1 MKRIVLLII
10 LLFLA
15 CTKTAV
21 KKEVIEPP
29 QEVVETVQYP
39 TAYVI
44 KETVNMR
51 SAADVKSQIIAV
63 LNDGEKIELL
73 KNKNGW
79 YRIKTEN
86 KKTGWVR
93 SDMVGPKN
101 LSRTLMAAVFV
112 DSVLPDYNVKMFFDK
127 KKLYKIAYLIFPEQE
142 YKNKK
147 MLKLKAEKIGKDYQQ
162 KVYAGAVELRVMKTD
177 EKTLFTKIK
186 LKALAKADIAYPVL
200 TYGRLIDLSVNSKDE
215 LTIKIAVPDSVIDN
229 SLLKMAKNISKL
241 YDYRIRK
248 IEILFGRDTLDGIDF
263 LNDPKKEKKS
273 PFCRLYYLED
283 DAGEYYKFNQCFE

>member
-44 KETVNMR
+44 KETVNIR
-51 SAADVKSQIIAV
+51 SAADMKSQIIAV

-147 MLKLKAEKIGKDYQQ
+147 TLKLKAEKIGKDYQQ

-215 LTIKIAVPDSVIDN
+215 LTIKISVPDSVIDN